1 MKTVVVTLEIDVP
14 DEATSKDISEY
25 IDVEYAQCGS
35 RRTDNPC
42 IDKSELVYHT
52 WKMSEA

>member
-1 MKTVVVTLEIDVP
+1 MKTVIVTLEVDVP
-14 DEATSKDISEY
+14 DEATADDISDF

-42 IDKSELVYHT
+42 IDVSEVVFHSWRL
-52 WKMSEA
+52 EG